1 MLYFYGLGVALESI
15 ARGRFSRETLK
26 NVVVPEN
33 YWRSLENRLTYREL
47 NASSS
52 DTVLD
57 LGSPKLLSLYLAD
70 RVKAEVFS
78 TDIEG
83 YFLRDYTAFG
93 RQKGVPESRF
103 HVLEADGRKLPFPDN
118 HFTRAYSISVLEH
131 IPGTGD
137 TECAREIGRTLKSG
151 GICVITVPFS
161 PESSEEYRK
170 PSAFYWSGK
179 SVKEPAPKSANVSAN
194 VSGGKSKN
202 SDEPPRVFYQRRYS
216 ESDLHDRIIVPSGLR
231 LKKAEFM
238 GDRVARMNG
247 KEIAYYLPRLAGPLH
262 PILSRMFHATPSESW
277 KDMKNPL
284 GALLVLEKP

>member
-1 MLYFYGLGVALESI
+1 MLYFYGLGVGLESI

-78 TDIEG
+78 TGIDG
-83 YFLRDYTAFG
+83 YFLRDYAAFG

-137 TECAREIGRTLKSG
+137 MECAREIGRTLKRG
-151 GICVITVPFS
+151 GICVVTVPFS
-161 PESSEEYRK
+161 PVSSDEYRK
-170 PSAFYWSGK
+170 PGAFYWAGK
-179 SVKEPAPKSANVSAN
+179 SVKEPVPESANASNGESIRSA
-194 VSGGKSKN
+194 
-202 SDEPPRVFYQRRYS
+202 EPPRVFYQRRYS
-216 ESDLHDRIIVPSGLR
+216 ESDLHDRLIGPSGLR

-238 GDRVARMNG
+238 GDRVSRMNG
-247 KEIAYYLPRLAGPLH
+247 KEIAYYIPRLVGPLH

-277 KDMKNPL
+277 KEMKNPL